1 MSNYYEYLKRNI
13 CEAKNTEFISKREYT
28 IWIAAGERFNN
39 ECEEV
44 ISELKDCENVIY
56 RIKQIGG
63 DISQT
68 IEALKKRKT
77 DNRYPLA
84 LPKINDSGSE
94 TLYVGSSVN
103 KFGAR
108 LRLHLGANSPRTY
121 ALHLSEWF
129 QGSISLTVWQY
140 DLKISR
146 DVLQL
151 IEDNLSFESKPS
163 FGKMGAN
170 NR

>member
-1 MSNYYEYLKRNI
+1 MSDYYEYLKRTI
-13 CEAKNTEFISKREYT
+13 FEAKNTEFISKSEYT
-28 IWIAAGERFNN
+28 IWIAAGVRLNN

-44 ISELKDCENVIY
+44 ISELKNCENVIY
-56 RIKQIGG
+56 TIKQVGG

-68 IEALKKRKT
+68 IEAFKNKKN
-77 DNRYPLA
+77 DNLQPLA
-84 LPKINDSGSE
+84 LPKINQSGSE

-108 LRLHLGANSPRTY
+108 LRLHLGANGPRTY

-129 QGSISLTVWQY
+129 HGSISLTVWKY
-140 DLKISR
+140 DPKISR

-151 IEDNLSFESKPS
+151 IEDNLSFELKPS
-163 FGKMGAN
+163 FGKKGAN
-170 NR
+170 NK

>member
-1 MSNYYEYLKRNI
+1 MSDYYEYLKRNI
-13 CEAKNTEFISKREYT
+13 CEAKNTEFIGKSEHT
-28 IWIAAGERFNN
+28 ISIAAGKHLNN
-39 ECEEV
+39 ECEKV

-56 RIKQIGG
+56 TIKQIGG
-63 DISQT
+63 EISQT
-68 IEALKKRKT
+68 IDAFKKRKN
-77 DNRYPLA
+77 DKLYPLA
-84 LPKINDSGSE
+84 LPKINNSGSE

-103 KFGAR
+103 KFGTR

-140 DLKISR
+140 DLNISR
-146 DVLQL
+146 DILQL
-151 IEDNLSFESKPS
+151 IEDNLSFELKPR